1 MSALAASQNT
11 LFVRA
16 QRRMTELDATRQ
28 ISRAAAS
35 ATKFADGIEAFAR
48 IALLVK
54 GIERIELVPGEPLRS
69 QIPKPLAFGPNSSSA
84 TPASAI
90 ADIAA
95 EGKKW
100 GELRVFFELHPSSI
114 EQPLQFAK
122 YVGQQIAIL
131 LGRLELL
138 VERESLKR
146 KAQLFKTLV
155 ARRKAIH
162 RARALLVH
170 THNISEDAALVLL
183 RRHTRESGRSLHAV
197 AEAIIFSD
205 QQKWRRPGALRF
217 PLRRK

>member
-1 MSALAASQNT
+1 MSAQAATKNN

-35 ATKFADGIEAFAR
+35 ATKFADGIDAFAS

-54 GIERIELVPGEPLRS
+54 GIQRIELVPAEPLRR
-69 QIPKPLAFGPNSSSA
+69 QIPKPLAFGPHVSGA
-84 TPASAI
+84 APALAI
-90 ADIAA
+90 ADITA

-100 GELRVFFELHPSSI
+100 GELRVFVELHPSSI
-114 EQPLQFAK
+114 ENPLRFAK

-131 LGRLELL
+131 LGRLELVL
-138 VERESLKR
+138 QRESLKK
-146 KAQLFKTLV
+146 KALLFKTLV
-155 ARRKAIH
+155 AKRKAIH

-170 THNISEDAALVLL
+170 THHISEDDALLLL
-183 RRHTRESGRSLHAV
+183 RRYTRESGRTMHAV

-205 QQKWRRPGALRF
+205 QQKWHHPAALRF